1 MKINSIFV
9 LLYIF
14 KGGAT
19 RLFPDGCFYALT
31 ANIRGSVPPCNSVM
45 GLLPLNRCRA
55 TGQAEP
61 FFISATQTFL
71 PVMLY
76 TEKECLTGRSTPAS
90 NRTPNETGD
99 SITQKFIIEKAAKN
113 RAYAFIL
120 SRGLLFE
127 FRDFCRVEKFILR
140 GFPHMRRQAE
150 KIIEPLINQ
159 K

>member
-1 MKINSIFV
+1 MKTNRIFV
-9 LLYIF
+9 AHTILEGGLFCLFVAGFFYAQRYIF
-14 KGGAT
+14 FGVSPASELNGRTALEVVCSGSEAPIFSCLHQTYFSTMHT
-19 RLFPDGCFYALT
+19 R
-31 ANIRGSVPPCNSVM
+31 
-45 GLLPLNRCRA
+45 
-55 TGQAEP
+55 
-61 FFISATQTFL
+61 
-71 PVMLY
+71 
-76 TEKECLTGRSTPAS
+76 EKCLTGRSTPAS

-140 GFPHMRRQAE
+140 GFPSMRRRAE

-159 K
+159 D